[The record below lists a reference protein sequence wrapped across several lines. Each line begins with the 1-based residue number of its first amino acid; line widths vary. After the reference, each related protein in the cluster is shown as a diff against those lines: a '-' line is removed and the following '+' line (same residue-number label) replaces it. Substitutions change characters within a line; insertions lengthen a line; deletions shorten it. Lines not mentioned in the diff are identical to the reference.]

1 MTMNLVFDSVAP
13 RGPAHD
19 AARLAAPRTAIAR
32 AMRGAEPHVG
42 EGRTP
47 YLGGAGYGRLDD
59 LLFGLATGVLAIAV
73 VLPLPDAALRPAQRA
88 LAVRTPASVVQP
100 GVPDA
105 HLGFGP
111 VRRTG
116 EAWRGRGA

>member
-13 RGPAHD
+13 RALARD

-32 AMRGAEPHVG
+32 AMRGVEPHVG

-47 YLGGAGYGRLDD
+47 YVGGAAYGRLDD

-73 VLPLPDAALRPAQRA
+73 ALPFPDAALRPAQRA
-88 LAVRTPASVVQP
+88 LAARTPASAMQP
-100 GVPDA
+100 G
-105 HLGFGP
+105 
-111 VRRTG
+111 
-116 EAWRGRGA
+116 